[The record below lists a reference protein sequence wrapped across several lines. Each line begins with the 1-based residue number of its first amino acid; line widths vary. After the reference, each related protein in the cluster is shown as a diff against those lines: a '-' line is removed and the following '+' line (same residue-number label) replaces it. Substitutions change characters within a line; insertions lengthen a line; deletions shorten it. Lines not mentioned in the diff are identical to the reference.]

1 MDKKDAKK
9 KEEVKTES
17 KKVEEIKEK
26 SEAKELIKTD
36 AKKGKKGSFLLGII
50 GALLGGIIGAI
61 PWILM
66 YIYGNM
72 MLSILAVVIAA
83 GTFYGYKLFN
93 GKISKVLPIVI
104 MVVSVLVVALATFVF
119 IPMFYLH
126 SEGLAISISSI
137 KSLYMNSEFLN
148 GILKDAGIAVIFTLL
163 GASVIAGNIR
173 RKLANP
179 EVDIDLS
186 NKEEL
191 NKIKNE
197 AIEKVEPIF
206 ERFNSFD
213 KEHGISKDEL
223 EAEVEEDVK
232 LKVALNQ
239 LKSFGIVKR
248 AKGKFYYSKEAEDK
262 QISPKKKVNSKV
274 ITIVI
279 AVILILT
286 MCGVIVYNGIKNNK
300 PIEVTDDLVSFKV
313 SSSWEEYTNFYNS
326 GWDYFKY
333 INTTPPTEN
342 EVVEDDDYEKYPA
355 YISVGYYDIDKE
367 ELPSLEAV
375 QSSMKEYIMSLESTP
390 ETYEEEITKTKNN
403 IEVLKLKMI
412 FLREPEQVEY
422 AYYILNDDKL
432 ACIDGYSFSLADDN
446 EIKEEVQR
454 IADSFKWN

>member
-17 KKVEEIKEK
+17 KKVEESKEK
-26 SEAKELIKTD
+26 SEAKELIKTEV
-36 AKKGKKGSFLLGII
+36 KKDKKGSLVLGII

-93 GKISKVLPIVI
+93 GKISKALPIVI

-191 NKIKNE
+191 NKIKKE

-248 AKGKFYYSKEAEDK
+248 AKGKFYYSKEAEEK

-274 ITIVI
+274 ITIVV
-279 AVILILT
+279 AVILVLT
-286 MCGVIVYNGIKNNK
+286 MCGVIVYNEIKNNK

-313 SSSWEEYTNFYNS
+313 SSSWEEYTNYYSS
-326 GWDYFKY
+326 GWNYLKY

-342 EVVEDDDYEKYPA
+342 EVVEEDDYEKYPA
-355 YISVGYYDIDKE
+355 CISVGYYDIDKE

-432 ACIDGYSFSLADDN
+432 ACIDGYSFSLADEN